1 MRLGL
6 FVPHARLTPRSAN
19 PLSLSTGMSLSA
31 APLNVE
37 CKAERMVRPAPRR
50 EGSMDD
56 WKKRTNGE
64 QGGLA
69 MFGEISEEE
78 EEKPKPKSKTTKK
91 SKEEEKPKS
100 KTTKKIKEEEEE
112 EEEEEEKPKSK
123 TTKKSNEVKGDGQ
136 CQYVYTRKPKTGER
150 CSVKVKNGG
159 CYCSTHKAYENK
171 SPKEKAVIPKVS
183 KSQKESPQKE
193 SPRKESPKKEVIRK
207 PTFRINNDIKKHV
220 HPETNLVLKSASDKK
235 IIGKL
240 EDKKI
245 IDLNEEDVETCK
257 KWGFAIDEEQLKKL
271 NNNEEEEE
279 EEEKNI
285 VEHYLIKESWSTD
298 EEYING
304 KIKKEKLESLIKK
317 KVIKGEY
324 DEEYESEGYPIS
336 LDIDKKNKKIILK
349 YTDGKGKENNIN
361 ITSSSDE
368 NLSKLFDYIND
379 LKSDS
384 KNEDKKQDDNLSKK
398 SPKKEV
404 KEHEDDIEDIENI
417 LDEVEEEDDDD
428 EELLEDD
435 E

>member
-1 MRLGL
+1 
-6 FVPHARLTPRSAN
+6 
-19 PLSLSTGMSLSA
+19 
-31 APLNVE
+31 
-37 CKAERMVRPAPRR
+37 
-50 EGSMDD
+50 MD
-56 WKKRTNGE
+56 NIIQYIE
-64 QGGLA
+64 NLVQEYA
-69 MFGEISEEE
+69 VAISEDYDIDIKELEQLWIKISKTKNNKVEE
-78 EEKPKPKSKTTKK
+78 NKKSQKSKVKE
-91 SKEEEKPKS
+91 EEEKPKS
-100 KTTKKIKEEEEE
+100 KTVKKSKIEEE

-123 TTKKSNEVKGDGQ
+123 TVKKSKIEEEKPKSKNVKKTNDEEENQGDGQ

-245 IDLNEEDVETCK
+245 VDLNEEDVETCK
-257 KWGFAIDEEQLKKL
+257 KWGFVIDEEQLKKL

-279 EEEKNI
+279 EEENI

-304 KIKKEKLESLIKK
+304 KINKEKLESLIKK

-384 KNEDKKQDDNLSKK
+384 KSDSKNEDKKQDDNLSKK

-404 KEHEDDIEDIENI
+404 KKQDDEDDIEDIENI
-417 LDEVEEEDDDD
+417 LDEVEEEEDDD

>member
-1 MRLGL
+1 
-6 FVPHARLTPRSAN
+6 
-19 PLSLSTGMSLSA
+19 
-31 APLNVE
+31 
-37 CKAERMVRPAPRR
+37 
-50 EGSMDD
+50 
-56 WKKRTNGE
+56 
-64 QGGLA
+64 
-69 MFGEISEEE
+69 
-78 EEKPKPKSKTTKK
+78 
-91 SKEEEKPKS
+91 
-100 KTTKKIKEEEEE
+100 
-112 EEEEEEKPKSK
+112 
-123 TTKKSNEVKGDGQ
+123 
-136 CQYVYTRKPKTGER
+136 
-150 CSVKVKNGG
+150 
-159 CYCSTHKAYENK
+159 
-171 SPKEKAVIPKVS
+171 
-183 KSQKESPQKE
+183 
-193 SPRKESPKKEVIRK
+193 
-207 PTFRINNDIKKHV
+207 
-220 HPETNLVLKSASDKK
+220 
-235 IIGKL
+235 
-240 EDKKI
+240 
-245 IDLNEEDVETCK
+245 LNEEDVETCK

-271 NNNEEEEE
+271 NNNEEEE

-417 LDEVEEEDDDD
+417 LDEVEEEEDDD